1 MDSESVYDILVVGG
15 GINGVGI
22 ARDAAGRGLKV
33 SLCEQDD
40 LASHTSSASSKL
52 VHGGLRYLEY
62 YEFGLVRKSLKERE
76 VVLRLAPHIVWPLK
90 LALVHDAGQRPAW
103 MIRLGLFLYDH
114 LGGRELLPSCEGI
127 DLHQHVAGHPIE
139 SRFKKGF
146 VYSDCWVQDA
156 RLVVLN
162 AMDAVERGA
171 EVLTRTKCIKATRK
185 ENSWHAELQ
194 CADGVNR
201 TISTR
206 CIVNAAGPWVTDF
219 IDGGLRLPR
228 ENGIRLV
235 QGSHIVVPRMFEH
248 EYAYLFQNADK
259 RVVFIIPYEQKF
271 TLIGTTDVD
280 YQGDPADVEISAAEI
295 SYLCAA
301 ANRYF
306 KQKLTAADVV
316 SSYAGVRALVDDG
329 SDDASAVTRDYR
341 LELDTVE
348 GNAPLL
354 SVFGGKLTT
363 YRKLAEHVMDELK
376 DVLSISAAPWTA
388 HAPLPGG
395 DIDNV
400 DFAGFLKSF
409 RERHSWLPAELAW
422 RYARNYG
429 TRAESIIGDAQ
440 SLNQL
445 GKKICAD
452 LYEVEARY
460 LVKHEWART
469 ADDILWRR
477 TKLGL
482 LVSGDDVQCLNEW
495 LTKDLKN

>member
-1 MDSESVYDILVVGG
+1 MDYDILVVGG

-33 SLCEQDD
+33 LLCEQDD
-40 LASHTSSASSKL
+40 LASHTSSASSKMI
-52 VHGGLRYLEY
+52 HGGLRYLEY

-76 VVLRLAPHIVWPLK
+76 VVLRLAPHIVRPLQ

-114 LGGRELLPSCEGI
+114 LGGRELLPTSRGI
-127 DLHQHVAGHPIE
+127 NLKQHVTGQPLADQF
-139 SRFKKGF
+139 SKGF

-171 EVLTRTKCIKATRK
+171 EVLTRTQCVKTTR
-185 ENSWHAELQ
+185 NTNDWQVTLQ
-194 CADGVNR
+194 SADGANR

-206 CIVNAAGPWVTDF
+206 CIVNAAGPWVTSF
-219 IDGGLRLPR
+219 IDEGLRLSR
-228 ENGIRLV
+228 EHGIRLV
-235 QGSHIVVPRMFEH
+235 QGSHIVVPKLYEH
-248 EYAYLFQNADK
+248 EYAYLFQNVDK
-259 RVVFIIPYEQKF
+259 RVIFVIPYEQKF

-280 YQGDPADVEISAAEI
+280 YQGDPGDVEITKKEVD
-295 SYLCAA
+295 YLCVVV
-301 ANRYF
+301 NRYF

-316 SSYAGVRALVDDG
+316 SSFAGVRALVDDG
-329 SDDASAVTRDYR
+329 SDDASAITRDYR
-341 LELDTVE
+341 LEPNRAD
-348 GNAPLL
+348 NKAPLL

-363 YRKLAEHVMDELK
+363 YRNLAEHVMDELK
-376 DVLSISAAPWTA
+376 DVLNISATPWTA

-395 DIDNV
+395 DIANV
-400 DFAGFLKSF
+400 DFDGFLKSF

-429 TRAESIIGDAQ
+429 TCADIIVGEAK
-440 SLNQL
+440 SLDEL
-445 GKKICAD
+445 GENLCAD
-452 LYEVEARY
+452 LYEAEARY
-460 LVKHEWART
+460 LVKREWART
-469 ADDILWRR
+469 AEDILWRR

-482 LVSGDDVQCLNEW
+482 LVSGDDVRVLNDW
-495 LTKDLKN
+495 LAMELKN